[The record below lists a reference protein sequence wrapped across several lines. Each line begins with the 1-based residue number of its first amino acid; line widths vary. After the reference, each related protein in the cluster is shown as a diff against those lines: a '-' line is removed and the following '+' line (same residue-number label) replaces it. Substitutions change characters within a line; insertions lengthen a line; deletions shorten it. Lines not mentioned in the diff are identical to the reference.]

1 MLALLQ
7 QNPIV
12 VDVIKQP
19 PPTPDISIETALSWF
34 AVAGIFLV
42 AATLG
47 SLLVAGG
54 NDFLQ
59 ALARRRCRRRWLAA
73 YPHPLAHLN
82 RPAFSGAPPRGR
94 P

>member
-12 VDVIKQP
+12 VDVVKQP
-19 PPTPDISIETALSWF
+19 PPTPDISLETALSWF

-42 AATLG
+42 AAAIG

-54 NDFLQ
+54 TILYK
-59 ALARRRCRRRWLAA
+59 RWRDGAA
-73 YPHPLAHLN
+73 ADGGSPHTHTRL
-82 RPAFSGAPPRGR
+82 RI
-94 P
+94 

>member
-54 NDFLQ
+54 TIFYK
-59 ALARRRCRRRWLAA
+59 RWRDGAA
-73 YPHPLAHLN
+73 ADGGSPHTHTRL
-82 RPAFSGAPPRGR
+82 RI
-94 P
+94 

>member
-7 QNPIV
+7 QPIV

-19 PPTPDISIETALSWF
+19 PATPDISLEPALSGF

-42 AATLG
+42 AAAIG

-54 NDFLQ
+54 TILYK
-59 ALARRRCRRRWLAA
+59 RWRDGVAA
-73 YPHPLAHLN
+73 EGGSPHTHTRL
-82 RPAFSGAPPRGR
+82 RI
-94 P
+94 